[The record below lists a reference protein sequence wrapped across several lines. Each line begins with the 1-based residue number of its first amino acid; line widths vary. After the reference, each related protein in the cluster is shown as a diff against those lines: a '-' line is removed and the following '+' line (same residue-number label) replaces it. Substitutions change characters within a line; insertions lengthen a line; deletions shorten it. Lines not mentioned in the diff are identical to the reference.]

1 MRADWI
7 TLIKT
12 APSETTF
19 QQETIVSSLS
29 CWSKQKSVTRGEFYE
44 ADANG
49 RKVDAVF
56 EVSPIDYDG
65 HQKLTHH
72 APDGDVEY
80 RIVRDFK
87 PENKSDTVEL
97 SCSRITG

>member
-7 TLIKT
+7 TLVKT
-12 APSETTF
+12 AASDDTF
-19 QQETIVSSLS
+19 QQRTPVSSLP
-29 CWSKQKSVTRGEFYE
+29 CWSEKKSVVRSEFYA

-49 RKVDAVF
+49 REVSATF

-65 HQKLTHH
+65 HRQLIHH

-80 RIVRDFK
+80 RVVRDFK
-87 PENKSDTVEL
+87 TGPDAIEL
-97 SCSRITG
+97 TCSRITE